1 MNKYEAAS
9 FYGDYRELLAE
20 IADELYDEKM
30 ECTTIAESF
39 NDNPENFDIDFWFGL
54 AYNSFIDW
62 ETKQNQSKGFKI

>member
-39 NDNPENFDIDFWFGL
+39 NDNPENFDIDF
-54 AYNSFIDW
+54 
-62 ETKQNQSKGFKI
+62 